1 MTRIPRALC
10 LGLCL
15 ALPLFAANEPKGGK
29 VAAKAKPVYTPV
41 RVFKTAGEAN
51 GFLDMAK
58 RKQVADEDST
68 VLARL
73 LTEKEGEIKQ
83 LEAQLL
89 RDFGI
94 LPGLE
99 YEYDSDKKTVFT
111 KRTDKEGGITRDVL
125 REFKHPESEQ
135 DFLKLIA
142 AKRLTLNA
150 ISTLRLLVLEKD
162 KEKELIDQRL
172 ERDYAILAKKNYYY
186 DASKLTLFEV
196 QDGT

>member
-1 MTRIPRALC
+1 MMRFQWGLL

-15 ALPLFAANEPKGGK
+15 ALPVCAAPDAKPSK
-29 VAAKAKPVYTPV
+29 PAAKAKATYIPV
-41 RVFKTAGEAN
+41 RVFKTSAEAE
-51 GFLDMAK
+51 GFLDLAK
-58 RKQVADEDST
+58 RKQVADEDNT

-73 LTEKEGEIKQ
+73 LAEKESEIKQ

-94 LPGLE
+94 QGGVE

-111 KRTDKEGGITRDVL
+111 KRTDKDGGVTRDAL

-135 DFLKLIA
+135 DFLKLVA

-162 KEKELIDQRL
+162 KEMELIDQRL
-172 ERDYAILAKKNYYY
+172 EKNFSVLAKKNYYY

-196 QDGT
+196 QGGT

>member
-1 MTRIPRALC
+1 M
-10 LGLCL
+10 
-15 ALPLFAANEPKGGK
+15 
-29 VAAKAKPVYTPV
+29 
-41 RVFKTAGEAN
+41 RVFKTAAEAE
-51 GFLDMAK
+51 GFLDLAK
-58 RKQVADEDST
+58 RKQVADEDNT

-73 LTEKEGEIKQ
+73 LAEKESEIKQ

-94 LPGLE
+94 QGGVE

-111 KRTDKEGGITRDVL
+111 KRTDKDGGVTRDAL

-135 DFLKLIA
+135 DFLKLVA

-162 KEKELIDQRL
+162 KEMELIDQRL
-172 ERDYAILAKKNYYY
+172 EKNFSVLAKKNYYY

-196 QDGT
+196 QGGT